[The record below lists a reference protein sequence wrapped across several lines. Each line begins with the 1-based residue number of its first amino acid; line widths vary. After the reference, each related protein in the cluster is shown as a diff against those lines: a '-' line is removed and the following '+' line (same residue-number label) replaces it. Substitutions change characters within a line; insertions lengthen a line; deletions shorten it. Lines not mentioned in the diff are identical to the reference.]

1 MWKHRQVVGVGKGQ
15 GWGTW
20 GEAQEARGG
29 LCVSMWAGVISLGDG
44 WQMGGLP
51 GRGLAGE
58 KQGPGWENKTWDRY
72 LGQKPGHGGV
82 R

>member
-15 GWGTW
+15 GWSTW

-29 LCVSMWAGVISLGDG
+29 QCVSMWAGIISLGDG
-44 WQMGGLP
+44 QQMGGLP
-51 GRGLAGE
+51 GRDLTGE
-58 KQGPGWENKTWDRY
+58 KQGPGWENKTWGRY
-72 LGQKPGHGGV
+72 LGHEGV